1 MTTIRPNFLFFN
13 FKIYFITFPVLLG
26 NNWHTSL
33 YKFKAYS
40 MTVLIDVYCEMI
52 ATVGSAKIHLPIH
65 RFLISWIMLWVL
77 HKALEDSCIFSW
89 AVLILMLLNRIV
101 TVSLFFFTFF
111 FFFYWSILSY
121 LNCCINFCCTAKW
134 MSHMYTHISSL
145 LDFLPI

>member
-1 MTTIRPNFLFFN
+1 MSFPGLIVHFFLSLNNTSLRGCTTVCSSTYLLMDIFFSTCI
-13 FKIYFITFPVLLG
+13 K
-26 NNWHTSL
+26 NWHTSL

-111 FFFYWSILSY
+111 FFFFL
-121 LNCCINFCCTAKW
+121 LE
-134 MSHMYTHISSL
+134 YT
-145 LDFLPI
+145 